1 MKVFPTTLRSEISV
15 NIKIECYEFIEIND
29 SRRLLSCFSGL
40 MTSCSDDDDAGSKVL
55 LRPVTAMEIVQNKA
69 YLSWK
74 SVEGAT
80 EYIVEV
86 YKVVD
91 KGEELYKTET
101 VPGDRSSCVID
112 LDWEE
117 NYKFKVKC
125 EGNGR
130 LSGYW
135 ETEVTGILY
144 RPLSIELG
152 EARTIDTQALI
163 SWTPNDTVVITALTA
178 VPMGL
183 ETVNSQD
190 IKVYNVSSEEYLAVP
205 KIIDDLT
212 PETSYR
218 VSLYS
223 GEEQNSDTYQARI
236 EVKTAVTEN
245 LDEDYGM
252 ANRIDLRNEAF
263 DPDYFNKLDWNSL
276 AEGTTF
282 VLPAGKTYV
291 LNSGETV
298 IEFAHSVHFVT
309 PQTLEDYPTFSFD
322 NAFRIVEGGVVDK
335 VTFKRINLRASKSL
349 SEVADN
355 SLSGK
360 QVICPE
366 SDVFLINT
374 IDFTNCYI
382 ENFRS
387 IVRSKKATGNVGAI
401 AFKECT
407 INAIG
412 NQGIVSTD
420 GKNGNYINDVS
431 FDECTITNICGIAD
445 LRNSSSGKS
454 ISITNTTFCYA
465 PMENSFLFRVDPSI
479 AVKIE
484 NCVFGGSMK
493 IDGKLPKF
501 NELGS
506 GGQDDYTGVYP
517 FSSVNSFQANDRTS
531 SKGNLGLSDSK
542 MSTTTLFTAPG
553 TNNFKLNE
561 LFTGCSS
568 VGASIWRR

>member
-1 MKVFPTTLRSEISV
+1 MNLLKLMTVG
-15 NIKIECYEFIEIND
+15 C
-29 SRRLLSCFSGL
+29 LLSCFSGL

-190 IKVYNVSSEEYLAVP
+190 IKVYNVSSEEYLAGS

-245 LDEDYGM
+245 LDEDYGT

-542 MSTTTLFTAPG
+542 MSTTTLFTALG

-568 VGASIWRR
+568 VGASKWRR

>member
-1 MKVFPTTLRSEISV
+1 MNLLKLMTVG
-15 NIKIECYEFIEIND
+15 C
-29 SRRLLSCFSGL
+29 LLSCFSGL

-101 VPGDRSSCVID
+101 VPGDRSSCVMD

-117 NYKFKVKC
+117 NYKFKMKC

-190 IKVYNVSSEEYLAVP
+190 IKVYNVSSEEYLAGS

-223 GEEQNSDTYQARI
+223 GDEQSSDTYQARI

-245 LDEDYGM
+245 LDEDYGT

-542 MSTTTLFTAPG
+542 MSTATLFTAPG

-568 VGASIWRR
+568 VGASKWRR

>member
-1 MKVFPTTLRSEISV
+1 M
-15 NIKIECYEFIEIND
+15 
-29 SRRLLSCFSGL
+29 
-40 MTSCSDDDDAGSKVL
+40 
-55 LRPVTAMEIVQNKA
+55 
-69 YLSWK
+69 
-74 SVEGAT
+74 
-80 EYIVEV
+80 
-86 YKVVD
+86 
-91 KGEELYKTET
+91 
-101 VPGDRSSCVID
+101 
-112 LDWEE
+112 
-117 NYKFKVKC
+117 
-125 EGNGR
+125 
-130 LSGYW
+130 
-135 ETEVTGILY
+135 
-144 RPLSIELG
+144 
-152 EARTIDTQALI
+152 
-163 SWTPNDTVVITALTA
+163 
-178 VPMGL
+178 
-183 ETVNSQD
+183 
-190 IKVYNVSSEEYLAVP
+190 
-205 KIIDDLT
+205 
-212 PETSYR
+212 
-218 VSLYS
+218 
-223 GEEQNSDTYQARI
+223 
-236 EVKTAVTEN
+236 
-245 LDEDYGM
+245 
-252 ANRIDLRNEAF
+252 RNEAF

-531 SKGNLGLSDSK
+531 SKGSLGLSDSK
-542 MSTTTLFTAPG
+542 MSVSYTHLRAHET
-553 TNNFKLNE
+553 
-561 LFTGCSS
+561 
-568 VGASIWRR
+568 

>member
-1 MKVFPTTLRSEISV
+1 MNLLKLMTVG
-15 NIKIECYEFIEIND
+15 C
-29 SRRLLSCFSGL
+29 LLSCFSGL

-190 IKVYNVSSEEYLAVP
+190 IKVYNVSSEEYLGGS

-223 GEEQNSDTYQARI
+223 GDEQSSDTYQARI

-245 LDEDYGM
+245 LDEDYGT

-412 NQGIVSTD
+412 NLGIVSTD

-531 SKGNLGLSDSK
+531 SKGSLGLSDSK
-542 MSTTTLFTAPG
+542 MSTATLFTAPG

-568 VGASIWRR
+568 VGASKWRR

>member
-1 MKVFPTTLRSEISV
+1 MNLLKLMTVG
-15 NIKIECYEFIEIND
+15 C
-29 SRRLLSCFSGL
+29 LLSCFSGL

-135 ETEVTGILY
+135 ETEVTGVLY

-190 IKVYNVSSEEYLAVP
+190 IKVYNVSSEEYLAGS

-218 VSLYS
+218 VSFYS
-223 GEEQNSDTYQARI
+223 GDEQSSDTYQARI

-245 LDEDYGM
+245 LDEDYGT

-263 DPDYFNKLDWNSL
+263 DPDYFNRLDWNSL

-542 MSTTTLFTAPG
+542 MSTATLFTAPG

-568 VGASIWRR
+568 VGASKRRR

>member
-1 MKVFPTTLRSEISV
+1 MNLLKLMTVG
-15 NIKIECYEFIEIND
+15 C
-29 SRRLLSCFSGL
+29 LLSCFSGL

-135 ETEVTGILY
+135 ETEVTGVLY

-190 IKVYNVSSEEYLAVP
+190 IKVYNVSSEEYLAGS

-223 GEEQNSDTYQARI
+223 GDEQSSDTYQARI

-245 LDEDYGM
+245 LDEDYGT

-531 SKGNLGLSDSK
+531 SKGSLGLSDSK
-542 MSTTTLFTAPG
+542 MSTATLFTAPG

-568 VGASIWRR
+568 VGASKWRR

>member
-1 MKVFPTTLRSEISV
+1 MNLLKLMTVG
-15 NIKIECYEFIEIND
+15 C
-29 SRRLLSCFSGL
+29 LLSCFSGL

-135 ETEVTGILY
+135 ETEVTGVLY

-163 SWTPNDTVVITALTA
+163 SWMPNDTVVITALTA

-190 IKVYNVSSEEYLAVP
+190 IKVYNVSSEEYLAGS

-223 GEEQNSDTYQARI
+223 GDEQSSDTYQARI

-245 LDEDYGM
+245 LDEDYGT

-387 IVRSKKATGNVGAI
+387 IVRSKKAIGNVGAI

-531 SKGNLGLSDSK
+531 SKGSLGLSDSK
-542 MSTTTLFTAPG
+542 MSTATLFTAPG

-568 VGASIWRR
+568 VGASKWRR

>member
-1 MKVFPTTLRSEISV
+1 MNLLKLMTVG
-15 NIKIECYEFIEIND
+15 C
-29 SRRLLSCFSGL
+29 LLSCFSGL
-40 MTSCSDDDDAGSKVL
+40 MTSCSDDDDAGSKVV

-190 IKVYNVSSEEYLAVP
+190 IKVYNVSSEEYLAGS

-245 LDEDYGM
+245 LDEDYGT

-568 VGASIWRR
+568 VGASKWRR

>member
-1 MKVFPTTLRSEISV
+1 MNLLKLMTVG
-15 NIKIECYEFIEIND
+15 C
-29 SRRLLSCFSGL
+29 LLSCFSGL

-190 IKVYNVSSEEYLAVP
+190 IKVYNVSSEEYLAGS

-223 GEEQNSDTYQARI
+223 GDEQSSDTYQARI

-245 LDEDYGM
+245 LDEDYGT

-366 SDVFLINT
+366 SDVFLSNT

-542 MSTTTLFTAPG
+542 MSTATLFTAPE

-568 VGASIWRR
+568 VGASKWRR

>member
-1 MKVFPTTLRSEISV
+1 MNLLKLMTVG
-15 NIKIECYEFIEIND
+15 C
-29 SRRLLSCFSGL
+29 LLSCFSGL

-135 ETEVTGILY
+135 ETEVTGVLY

-190 IKVYNVSSEEYLAVP
+190 IKVYNVSSEEYLAGS

-218 VSLYS
+218 VSFYS
-223 GEEQNSDTYQARI
+223 GDEQSSDTYQARI
-236 EVKTAVTEN
+236 EVKTTVTEN
-245 LDEDYGM
+245 LDEDYGT

-493 IDGKLPKF
+493 IDRKLPKF

-542 MSTTTLFTAPG
+542 MSTTTLFTALG
-553 TNNFKLNE
+553 TNIFKLNE

-568 VGASIWRR
+568 VGASKWRR

>member
-1 MKVFPTTLRSEISV
+1 MNLLKLMTVG
-15 NIKIECYEFIEIND
+15 C
-29 SRRLLSCFSGL
+29 LLSCFSGL

-190 IKVYNVSSEEYLAVP
+190 IKVYNVSSEEYLGGS

-223 GEEQNSDTYQARI
+223 GDEQSSDTYQARI
-236 EVKTAVTEN
+236 EVKTVVTEN
-245 LDEDYGM
+245 LDEDYGT

-387 IVRSKKATGNVGAI
+387 IVRSKKAIGNVGAI

-568 VGASIWRR
+568 VGASKWRR

>member
-1 MKVFPTTLRSEISV
+1 MNLLKLMTVG
-15 NIKIECYEFIEIND
+15 C
-29 SRRLLSCFSGL
+29 LLSCFSGL

-190 IKVYNVSSEEYLAVP
+190 IKVYNVSSEEYLGGS

-218 VSLYS
+218 VSFYS
-223 GEEQNSDTYQARI
+223 GDEQSSDTYQARI

-245 LDEDYGM
+245 LDEDYGT

-263 DPDYFNKLDWNSL
+263 DPDYFNRLDWNSL

-568 VGASIWRR
+568 VGASKWRR

>member
-1 MKVFPTTLRSEISV
+1 MNLLKLMTVG
-15 NIKIECYEFIEIND
+15 C
-29 SRRLLSCFSGL
+29 LLSCFSGL

-190 IKVYNVSSEEYLAVP
+190 IKVYNVSSEEYLAGA

-245 LDEDYGM
+245 LDEDYGT

-568 VGASIWRR
+568 VGASKWRR

>member
-1 MKVFPTTLRSEISV
+1 MNLLKLMTVG
-15 NIKIECYEFIEIND
+15 C
-29 SRRLLSCFSGL
+29 LLSCFSGL

-163 SWTPNDTVVITALTA
+163 SWTPNDTVVITAMTA

-183 ETVNSQD
+183 DTVNYQE
-190 IKVYNVSSEEYLAVP
+190 IKVYNVSSEEYLGGS

-223 GEEQNSDTYQARI
+223 GDEQSSDTYQARI

-245 LDEDYGM
+245 LDEDYGT

-531 SKGNLGLSDSK
+531 SKGSLGLSDSK
-542 MSTTTLFTAPG
+542 MSTATLFTAPG

-568 VGASIWRR
+568 VGASKWRR

>member
-1 MKVFPTTLRSEISV
+1 MNLLKLMTVG
-15 NIKIECYEFIEIND
+15 C
-29 SRRLLSCFSGL
+29 LLSCFSGL

-135 ETEVTGILY
+135 ETEVTGVLY

-190 IKVYNVSSEEYLAVP
+190 IKVYNVSSEEYLAGS

-218 VSLYS
+218 VSFYS
-223 GEEQNSDTYQARI
+223 GDEQSSDTYQARI

-245 LDEDYGM
+245 LDEDYGT

-309 PQTLEDYPTFSFD
+309 PQTLDDYPTFSLD
-322 NAFRIVEGGVVDK
+322 NAFRVVEGGVVDK
-335 VTFKRINLRASKSL
+335 VTFKRVNLKASKSL

-568 VGASIWRR
+568 VGASKWRR

>member
-1 MKVFPTTLRSEISV
+1 MNLLKLMTVG
-15 NIKIECYEFIEIND
+15 C
-29 SRRLLSCFSGL
+29 LLSCFSGL

-190 IKVYNVSSEEYLAVP
+190 IKVYNVSSEEYLAGS

-218 VSLYS
+218 VSFYS
-223 GEEQNSDTYQARI
+223 GDEQSSDTYQARI
-236 EVKTAVTEN
+236 EVKTTVTEN
-245 LDEDYGM
+245 LDEDYGT

-531 SKGNLGLSDSK
+531 SKGSLGLSDSK

-568 VGASIWRR
+568 VGASKWRR

>member
-1 MKVFPTTLRSEISV
+1 MNLLKLMTVG
-15 NIKIECYEFIEIND
+15 C
-29 SRRLLSCFSGL
+29 LLSCFSGV

-190 IKVYNVSSEEYLAVP
+190 IKVYNVSSEEYLAGS

-245 LDEDYGM
+245 LDEDYGT

-568 VGASIWRR
+568 VGASKWRR

>member
-1 MKVFPTTLRSEISV
+1 MNLLKLMTVG
-15 NIKIECYEFIEIND
+15 C
-29 SRRLLSCFSGL
+29 LLSCFSGL

-163 SWTPNDTVVITALTA
+163 SWMPNDTVVITALTA

-190 IKVYNVSSEEYLAVP
+190 IKVYNVSSEEYLAGS

-223 GEEQNSDTYQARI
+223 GDEQSSDTYQARI

-245 LDEDYGM
+245 LDEDYGT

-387 IVRSKKATGNVGAI
+387 IVRSKKAIGNVGAI

-531 SKGNLGLSDSK
+531 SKGSLGLSDSK
-542 MSTTTLFTAPG
+542 MSTATLFTAPG

-568 VGASIWRR
+568 VGASKWRR

>member
-1 MKVFPTTLRSEISV
+1 MNLLKLMTVG
-15 NIKIECYEFIEIND
+15 C
-29 SRRLLSCFSGL
+29 LLSCFSGL

-135 ETEVTGILY
+135 ETEVTGVLY

-190 IKVYNVSSEEYLAVP
+190 IKVYNVSSEEYLAGS

-218 VSLYS
+218 VSFYS
-223 GEEQNSDTYQARI
+223 GDEQSSDTYQARI

-245 LDEDYGM
+245 LDEDYGT

-517 FSSVNSFQANDRTS
+517 FSSVNSFQANDRSS

-568 VGASIWRR
+568 VGASKWRR

>member
-1 MKVFPTTLRSEISV
+1 MNLLKLMTVG
-15 NIKIECYEFIEIND
+15 C
-29 SRRLLSCFSGL
+29 LLSCFSGL

-135 ETEVTGILY
+135 ETEVTGVLY

-163 SWTPNDTVVITALTA
+163 SWMPNDTVVITALTA

-190 IKVYNVSSEEYLAVP
+190 IKVYNVSSEEYLAGS

-223 GEEQNSDTYQARI
+223 GDEQSSDTYQARI

-245 LDEDYGM
+245 LDEDYGT

-542 MSTTTLFTAPG
+542 MSTATLFTAPG

-568 VGASIWRR
+568 VGASKWRR

>member
-1 MKVFPTTLRSEISV
+1 MNLLKLMTVG
-15 NIKIECYEFIEIND
+15 C
-29 SRRLLSCFSGL
+29 LLSCFSGL

-190 IKVYNVSSEEYLAVP
+190 IKVYNVSSEEYLAGS

-245 LDEDYGM
+245 LDEDYGT

-517 FSSVNSFQANDRTS
+517 FSSVNSFQANDRSS

-568 VGASIWRR
+568 VGASKWRR

>member
-1 MKVFPTTLRSEISV
+1 MNLLKLMTVG
-15 NIKIECYEFIEIND
+15 C
-29 SRRLLSCFSGL
+29 LLSCFSGL

-117 NYKFKVKC
+117 NYKFKMKC

-163 SWTPNDTVVITALTA
+163 SWMPNDTVVITALTA

-190 IKVYNVSSEEYLAVP
+190 IKVYNVSSEEYLAGS

-218 VSLYS
+218 VSFYS
-223 GEEQNSDTYQARI
+223 GDEQSSDTYQARI

-245 LDEDYGM
+245 LDEDYGT

-387 IVRSKKATGNVGAI
+387 IVRSKKAIGNVGAI

-568 VGASIWRR
+568 VGASKWRR

>member
-1 MKVFPTTLRSEISV
+1 MNLLKLMTVG
-15 NIKIECYEFIEIND
+15 C
-29 SRRLLSCFSGL
+29 LLSCFSGL

-135 ETEVTGILY
+135 ETEVTGVLY

-163 SWTPNDTVVITALTA
+163 SWMPNDTVVITALTA

-190 IKVYNVSSEEYLAVP
+190 IKVYNVSSEEYLAGS

-218 VSLYS
+218 VSFYS
-223 GEEQNSDTYQARI
+223 GDEQSSDTYQARI
-236 EVKTAVTEN
+236 EVKTTVTEN
-245 LDEDYGM
+245 LDEDYGT

-276 AEGTTF
+276 VEGTTF

-568 VGASIWRR
+568 VGASKWRR

>member
-1 MKVFPTTLRSEISV
+1 MNLLKLMTVG
-15 NIKIECYEFIEIND
+15 C
-29 SRRLLSCFSGL
+29 LLSCFSGL

-190 IKVYNVSSEEYLAVP
+190 IKVYNVSSEEYLAGS

-223 GEEQNSDTYQARI
+223 GDEQSSDTYQARI
-236 EVKTAVTEN
+236 EVKTTVTEN
-245 LDEDYGM
+245 LDEDYGT

-568 VGASIWRR
+568 VGASKWRR

>member
-1 MKVFPTTLRSEISV
+1 MNLLKLMTVG
-15 NIKIECYEFIEIND
+15 C
-29 SRRLLSCFSGL
+29 LLSCFSGL

-190 IKVYNVSSEEYLAVP
+190 IKVYNVSSEEYLAGS
-205 KIIDDLT
+205 KIIDELT

-245 LDEDYGM
+245 LDEDYGT

-568 VGASIWRR
+568 VGASKWRR

>member
-1 MKVFPTTLRSEISV
+1 MNLLKLMTVG
-15 NIKIECYEFIEIND
+15 C
-29 SRRLLSCFSGL
+29 LLSCFSGL

-190 IKVYNVSSEEYLAVP
+190 IKVYNVSSEEYLAGS

-223 GEEQNSDTYQARI
+223 GDEQSSDTYQARI

-245 LDEDYGM
+245 LDEDFWT

-374 IDFTNCYI
+374 IDFTNCCI

-542 MSTTTLFTAPG
+542 MSTATLFTAPG

-568 VGASIWRR
+568 VGASKWRR

>member
-1 MKVFPTTLRSEISV
+1 MNLLKLMTVG
-15 NIKIECYEFIEIND
+15 C
-29 SRRLLSCFSGL
+29 LLSCFSGL

-80 EYIVEV
+80 EYVVEV

-190 IKVYNVSSEEYLAVP
+190 IKVYNVSSEEYLAGS

-218 VSLYS
+218 VSFYS
-223 GEEQNSDTYQARI
+223 GDEQSSDTYQARI
-236 EVKTAVTEN
+236 EVKTTVTEN
-245 LDEDYGM
+245 LDEDYGT

-568 VGASIWRR
+568 VGASKWRR

>member
-1 MKVFPTTLRSEISV
+1 MNLLKLMTVG
-15 NIKIECYEFIEIND
+15 C
-29 SRRLLSCFSGL
+29 LLSCFSGL

-135 ETEVTGILY
+135 ETEVTGVLY

-190 IKVYNVSSEEYLAVP
+190 IKVYNVSSEEYLAGS

-218 VSLYS
+218 VSFYS
-223 GEEQNSDTYQARI
+223 GDEQSSDTYQARI

-245 LDEDYGM
+245 LDEDYGT

-531 SKGNLGLSDSK
+531 SKGSLGLSDSK
-542 MSTTTLFTAPG
+542 MSNASLFTAPG

-568 VGASIWRR
+568 VGASKWRR

>member
-1 MKVFPTTLRSEISV
+1 MNLLKLMTVG
-15 NIKIECYEFIEIND
+15 C
-29 SRRLLSCFSGL
+29 LLSCFSGL

-152 EARTIDTQALI
+152 DARTIDTQALI

-178 VPMGL
+178 VPMGT

-190 IKVYNVSSEEYLAVP
+190 IKVYNVSSEEYLAGS

-245 LDEDYGM
+245 LDEDYGT

-309 PQTLEDYPTFSFD
+309 PQTLDDYPTFSLD
-322 NAFRIVEGGVVDK
+322 NAFRVVEGGIVDK
-335 VTFKRINLRASKSL
+335 VTFKRVNLKASKSL

-420 GKNGNYINDVS
+420 GKSGNYINDVS

-445 LRNSSSGKS
+445 LRSNGSGKN

-517 FSSVNSFQANDRTS
+517 FSPVNSFQANDRIS

-542 MSTTTLFTAPG
+542 MSTATLFTAPG

-568 VGASIWRR
+568 VGASKWRR

>member
-1 MKVFPTTLRSEISV
+1 MNLLKLMTVG
-15 NIKIECYEFIEIND
+15 C
-29 SRRLLSCFSGL
+29 LLSCFSGL

-190 IKVYNVSSEEYLAVP
+190 IKVYNVSSEEYLAGS

-245 LDEDYGM
+245 LDEDYGT

-366 SDVFLINT
+366 SDVFDFNT

-568 VGASIWRR
+568 VGASKWRR

>member
-1 MKVFPTTLRSEISV
+1 MNLLKLMTVG
-15 NIKIECYEFIEIND
+15 C
-29 SRRLLSCFSGL
+29 LLSCFSGL

-135 ETEVTGILY
+135 ETEVTGVLY

-163 SWTPNDTVVITALTA
+163 SWMPNDTVVITALTA

-190 IKVYNVSSEEYLAVP
+190 IKVYNVSSEEYLAGS

-245 LDEDYGM
+245 LDEDYGT

-542 MSTTTLFTAPG
+542 MSTATLFTAPG

-568 VGASIWRR
+568 VGASKWRR

>member
-1 MKVFPTTLRSEISV
+1 MNLLKLMTVG
-15 NIKIECYEFIEIND
+15 C
-29 SRRLLSCFSGL
+29 LLSCFSGL

-190 IKVYNVSSEEYLAVP
+190 IKVYNVSSEEYLAGS

-245 LDEDYGM
+245 LDEDYGT

-335 VTFKRINLRASKSL
+335 VTFKRINLRASKSV

-542 MSTTTLFTAPG
+542 MSTATLFTAPG

-568 VGASIWRR
+568 VGASKWRR

>member
-1 MKVFPTTLRSEISV
+1 MNLLKLMTVG
-15 NIKIECYEFIEIND
+15 C
-29 SRRLLSCFSGL
+29 LLSCFSGL

-135 ETEVTGILY
+135 ETEVTGVLY

-163 SWTPNDTVVITALTA
+163 SWMPNDTVVITALTA

-190 IKVYNVSSEEYLAVP
+190 IKVYNVSSEEYLAGS

-223 GEEQNSDTYQARI
+223 GDEQSSDTYQARI

-245 LDEDYGM
+245 LDEDYGT

-531 SKGNLGLSDSK
+531 SKGNIGLSDSK
-542 MSTTTLFTAPG
+542 MSTATLFTAPE

-568 VGASIWRR
+568 VGASKWRR

>member
-1 MKVFPTTLRSEISV
+1 MNLLKLMTVG
-15 NIKIECYEFIEIND
+15 C
-29 SRRLLSCFSGL
+29 LLSCFSGL

-190 IKVYNVSSEEYLAVP
+190 IKVYNVSSEEYLAGS

-245 LDEDYGM
+245 LDEDYGT

-282 VLPAGKTYV
+282 VLPVGKTYV

-531 SKGNLGLSDSK
+531 SKGSLGLSDSK
-542 MSTTTLFTAPG
+542 MSTATLFTAPG

-568 VGASIWRR
+568 VGASKWRR

>member
-1 MKVFPTTLRSEISV
+1 MLQDAS
-15 NIKIECYEFIEIND
+15 
-29 SRRLLSCFSGL
+29 LLYL

-135 ETEVTGILY
+135 ETEVTGVLY

-190 IKVYNVSSEEYLAVP
+190 IKVYNVSSEEYLAGS

-218 VSLYS
+218 VSFYS
-223 GEEQNSDTYQARI
+223 GDEQSSDTYQARI
-236 EVKTAVTEN
+236 EVKTTVTEN
-245 LDEDYGM
+245 LDEDYGT

-291 LNSGETV
+291 LNSGETKC
-298 IEFAHSVHFVT
+298 
-309 PQTLEDYPTFSFD
+309 
-322 NAFRIVEGGVVDK
+322 RII
-335 VTFKRINLRASKSL
+335 FQRLRS
-349 SEVADN
+349 N
-355 SLSGK
+355 
-360 QVICPE
+360 
-366 SDVFLINT
+366 
-374 IDFTNCYI
+374 
-382 ENFRS
+382 
-387 IVRSKKATGNVGAI
+387 
-401 AFKECT
+401 
-407 INAIG
+407 
-412 NQGIVSTD
+412 
-420 GKNGNYINDVS
+420 
-431 FDECTITNICGIAD
+431 
-445 LRNSSSGKS
+445 
-454 ISITNTTFCYA
+454 
-465 PMENSFLFRVDPSI
+465 
-479 AVKIE
+479 
-484 NCVFGGSMK
+484 
-493 IDGKLPKF
+493 
-501 NELGS
+501 
-506 GGQDDYTGVYP
+506 
-517 FSSVNSFQANDRTS
+517 
-531 SKGNLGLSDSK
+531 K
-542 MSTTTLFTAPG
+542 M
-553 TNNFKLNE
+553 N
-561 LFTGCSS
+561 
-568 VGASIWRR
+568 

>member
-1 MKVFPTTLRSEISV
+1 MNLLKLMTVG
-15 NIKIECYEFIEIND
+15 C
-29 SRRLLSCFSGL
+29 LLSCFSGL

-101 VPGDRSSCVID
+101 IPGDRSSCVID

-152 EARTIDTQALI
+152 DARTIDTQALI

-178 VPMGL
+178 VPMGT

-190 IKVYNVSSEEYLAVP
+190 IKVYNVSSEEYLAGS

-245 LDEDYGM
+245 LDEDYGT

-309 PQTLEDYPTFSFD
+309 PQTLDDYPTFSLD

-335 VTFKRINLRASKSL
+335 VTFKRVNLKASKSL

-420 GKNGNYINDVS
+420 GKSGNYINDVS

-445 LRNSSSGKS
+445 LRSNGSGKN

-542 MSTTTLFTAPG
+542 MSTATLFTAPG

-568 VGASIWRR
+568 VGASKWRR

>member
-1 MKVFPTTLRSEISV
+1 MNLLKLMTVG
-15 NIKIECYEFIEIND
+15 C
-29 SRRLLSCFSGL
+29 LLSCFSGL

-80 EYIVEV
+80 EYVVEV

-190 IKVYNVSSEEYLAVP
+190 IKVYNVSSEEYLAGS

-245 LDEDYGM
+245 LDEDYGT

-542 MSTTTLFTAPG
+542 MSTATLFTAPG

-568 VGASIWRR
+568 VGASKWRR

>member
-1 MKVFPTTLRSEISV
+1 MNLLKLMTVG
-15 NIKIECYEFIEIND
+15 C
-29 SRRLLSCFSGL
+29 LLSCFSGL

-55 LRPVTAMEIVQNKA
+55 LRSVTAMEIVQNKA

-135 ETEVTGILY
+135 ETEVTGVLY

-163 SWTPNDTVVITALTA
+163 SWMPNDTVVITALTA

-190 IKVYNVSSEEYLAVP
+190 IKVYNVSSEEYLAGS

-218 VSLYS
+218 VSFYS
-223 GEEQNSDTYQARI
+223 GDEQSSDTYQARI
-236 EVKTAVTEN
+236 EVKTTVTEN
-245 LDEDYGM
+245 LDEDYGT

-568 VGASIWRR
+568 VGASKWRR